1 MIRKSHTKNCII
13 VILSFVGLLL
23 SACNNQ
29 TPSNSAP
36 ASAAI
41 VEATVLDEDTATAI
55 YADTVFM
62 NGKILTVDQN
72 FSIVESLAV
81 NEDRIVAVGSNADV
95 NGLIGDNTR
104 VIDLGGNTAIPG
116 LIDNHIHFIRMPQ
129 RWNLQAR
136 IDGINTRQAALDVI
150 AEKAASM
157 EPGEWIMVQGGWS
170 EGQFADEAGGF
181 TLQELDTAAP
191 NNPVFLQILYT
202 HAFANTL
209 AIQAVGGDPSEG
221 SRLGSPYIVAEPPYG
236 LLNEQMP
243 PVSAAQLE
251 QNVLDVIAA
260 LNKSGL
266 TSVYD
271 VGRPPEG
278 DISLL
283 DSMSVNGPL
292 NLRVWHTLKYQ
303 AYGVDDVPGTI
314 ELIENNTANSTDD
327 YLGLL
332 GIGEHVYLPMFDLPN
347 VTEPYPDEVV
357 DEFRQIS
364 QAAASGGYRINEHSM
379 MDITITSIL
388 DAWEQ
393 VNEVTPLGPL
403 RWSLEHVLTI
413 SEENIQ
419 RARDLGVTLAVHQV
433 SMNMPPFLQPPMRK
447 MQDSGIIW
455 GLGTDAS
462 VVSAYQPFITLG
474 WVTTGKS
481 INGKT
486 INEEPLTREE
496 ALIAHT
502 RSNAFLLHKENDIGT
517 LEVGKLADIVV
528 LDKDYMTIST
538 DEIFDIE
545 PQLTM
550 VGGRV
555 VYDAATQT
563 ATQ

>member
-202 HAFANTL
+202 DAFANTL

>member
-283 DSMSVNGPL
+283 DSM
-292 NLRVWHTLKYQ
+292 
-303 AYGVDDVPGTI
+303 
-314 ELIENNTANSTDD
+314 
-327 YLGLL
+327 
-332 GIGEHVYLPMFDLPN
+332 
-347 VTEPYPDEVV
+347 
-357 DEFRQIS
+357 
-364 QAAASGGYRINEHSM
+364 
-379 MDITITSIL
+379 
-388 DAWEQ
+388 
-393 VNEVTPLGPL
+393 
-403 RWSLEHVLTI
+403 
-413 SEENIQ
+413 
-419 RARDLGVTLAVHQV
+419 
-433 SMNMPPFLQPPMRK
+433 
-447 MQDSGIIW
+447 
-455 GLGTDAS
+455 
-462 VVSAYQPFITLG
+462 
-474 WVTTGKS
+474 
-481 INGKT
+481 
-486 INEEPLTREE
+486 
-496 ALIAHT
+496 
-502 RSNAFLLHKENDIGT
+502 
-517 LEVGKLADIVV
+517 
-528 LDKDYMTIST
+528 
-538 DEIFDIE
+538 
-545 PQLTM
+545 
-550 VGGRV
+550 
-555 VYDAATQT
+555 
-563 ATQ
+563 

>member
-1 MIRKSHTKNCII
+1 M
-13 VILSFVGLLL
+13 
-23 SACNNQ
+23 
-29 TPSNSAP
+29 
-36 ASAAI
+36 
-41 VEATVLDEDTATAI
+41 LDEDTATAI

-283 DSMSVNGPL
+283 DSMSVNSPL